1 MSEEAPVNIHSDSDE
16 GLETVGVGSQSSIGA
31 APKRGFSYCQVCG
44 AYRHWKTICC
54 SARAAETASAA
65 ATAAYGGKT
74 LQTQEKGKETAFDDF
89 DKSSTV
95 TGIGEIKKFQCGA
108 CLQTFVSSHGLA
120 VHRGRMQCRTES
132 EADERANASSKSSI
146 NITYL
151 CRYGCGR
158 NLLSEPDRNLH
169 HKICYKN
176 VKNEKY
182 HDDASMSADLPQVHR
197 KELATRAFP
206 DAQRVAASLHGDVS
220 SYKQENEQ
228 KDMTLARKERAVA
241 LYTRLEH
248 TLQEIFALQGEGIEA
263 HLPRMQQEQQA
274 QFSSQSLQ
282 DRQAQQN
289 NFVERGVKVV
299 KRMQEEF
306 AGEAF
311 DALVGRDFSLLQKGS
326 KMRRT

>member
-1 MSEEAPVNIHSDSDE
+1 MSEEAPVKIHSDSDE

-54 SARAAETASAA
+54 PARAAETASAA
-65 ATAAYGGKT
+65 ETAAYGGKT
-74 LQTQEKGKETAFDDF
+74 VQTQEKGKETAFDDF

-120 VHRGRMQCRTES
+120 VHRGRMQCRPEIS
-132 EADERANASSKSSI
+132 ADERANASSKSSI

-182 HDDASMSADLPQVHR
+182 HDDGAMSADLSEVTR
-197 KELATRAFP
+197 KELATKAFP
-206 DAQRVAASLHGDVS
+206 DAQAVAAGSHVDVS
-220 SYKQENEQ
+220 SYKRTIKER
-228 KDMTLARKERAVA
+228 DIALARKERQAE
-241 LYTRLEH
+241 LYARLGH
-248 TLQEIFALQGEGIEA
+248 TLEEIFELQSVGIQA
-263 HLPRMQQEQQA
+263 HLPRMEQEQQV
-274 QFSSQSLQ
+274 QFTSQSLQ
-282 DRQAQQN
+282 DRHAQQN
-289 NFVERGVKVV
+289 NFVERGVQVV

-326 KMRRT
+326 KTRRT